1 VVAGSSGVGGS
12 SMQPVTP
19 EECATVTQIMPGQSP
34 ARRLNRFEYNNT
46 VGELFKDSSAPADSF
61 PLEEQ
66 SAFDNDANV
75 LRVSRLLAEAYLD
88 AAQTLT
94 TTALAKSD
102 TLPCAT
108 TVGPADMAGQEQCV
122 GQFIDAWGPRAYRRP
137 LAADERTRLLGVFR
151 SARGFLDFKASVGTV
166 LKTMLMSPQFL
177 YRIESGTPVEGSPG
191 VLKVDAWGLAS
202 RLSYFLWGSMPDA
215 ALLQTAQ
222 EGHLSTAAD
231 VRREAERMFG
241 SPQSRT
247 VVRHFTRYWL
257 ELNNVDQQGKDPELF
272 PDYTPQIGA
281 LMRTQTETLSEH
293 LHIDSGGTLA
303 ELLSA
308 PYSYMNKT
316 LATFMHATGPTGDAF
331 EKVQLDPAKHAG
343 VLTEPAFL
351 SLNATVDK
359 THPILRG
366 VFVMRKLLCDP
377 PPDPPPGIVDG
388 TGTVTDPNA
397 TARDRLAAHRVNP
410 SCLGCHDRIDP
421 IGLTFE
427 NFDATGRW
435 HDAEKSGN
443 PVDANGALIRTDVD
457 SPVKNA
463 IELTQ
468 KLAESKQ
475 VQKCVTVDWF
485 RYANGRGEVM
495 GDSCSIVRASQAF
508 SASGG
513 NLRELVLSMTQTDA
527 FLYRVAAD
535 AEVAQ

>member
-1 VVAGSSGVGGS
+1 
-12 SMQPVTP
+12 
-19 EECATVTQIMPGQSP
+19 
-34 ARRLNRFEYNNT
+34 
-46 VGELFKDSSAPADSF
+46 
-61 PLEEQ
+61 
-66 SAFDNDANV
+66 
-75 LRVSRLLAEAYLD
+75 
-88 AAQTLT
+88 
-94 TTALAKSD
+94 
-102 TLPCAT
+102 
-108 TVGPADMAGQEQCV
+108 MAGQEQCV

-293 LHIDSGGTLA
+293 LHIDNGGTLA

-316 LATFMHATGPTGDAF
+316 LATFLHATGPTGDTF

-397 TARDRLAAHRVNP
+397 TQRDRLAAHRVNP
-410 SCLGCHDRIDP
+410 SCSACHDRIDP